1 MKMFFTLI
9 SAVLLMLPVNAA
21 ALSEARGDGATD
33 PVSELVYHTAAPGIN
48 VLPRSSMSQM
58 MVAYE
63 TTLIPREGFSCFRW
77 LILDENGEPQA
88 LWTKWREF
96 DGPFIFTKK
105 GNYILEAFS
114 ETLGKKRSPII
125 SVTFEVNYLGMTLAP
140 GLMLT
145 PVGDRGYNL
154 SLTSLYGDDL
164 YYRWKRYDDEVWE
177 GWRLYTEEIP
187 FTEAGHYV
195 VEVNCEGDVMA
206 ANFEVLPYEYCL
218 TGDVNLDGVVNI
230 LDATVLINM
239 LLHNEVVSATG
250 DVDNNGNVDINDVT
264 ALINMLLNQ

>member
-21 ALSEARGDGATD
+21 SLSEARGDGITD
-33 PVSELVYHTAAPGIN
+33 PESELVYHTAAPGIK
-48 VLPRSSMSQM
+48 VIPQSDMSQM
-58 MVAYE
+58 MVVYE
-63 TTLIPREGFSCFRW
+63 TTLIPREGFSHFRW

-96 DGPFIFTKK
+96 DGPFMFTKK
-105 GNYILEAFS
+105 GIYILEAFS
-114 ETLGKKRSPII
+114 EILDKERSPII
-125 SVTFEVNYLGMTLAP
+125 SVSFEVDNLGMTLAP

-145 PVGDRGYNL
+145 PVGERGYNL

-164 YYRWKRYDDEVWE
+164 YYRWKHYDDDVWE

-195 VEVNCEGDVMA
+195 VEVNCEGDVLA
-206 ANFEVLPYEYCL
+206 ANFEVLPVEYCQ
-218 TGDVNLDGVVNI
+218 TGDVNHDGLVNV
-230 LDATVLINM
+230 LDATTLINM
-239 LLHNEVVSATG
+239 LLDHEAILVTG
-250 DVDNNGNVDINDVT
+250 DVDGNGKIDINDVT
-264 ALINMLLNQ
+264 TLINMLLNQ